1 MAFRRTCARKRRGE
15 AITGLRR
22 NRRLAAVAGSG
33 SASLETQRHSAARL
47 SHASRAVGIVSVNR
61 NGQRQAIM
69 VERDLAVF
77 SRSQATAV
85 LLPRLIT
92 AVTISLARWVR
103 IRPRPERPRVRQDTA
118 AGITMAPVQAAPHQV
133 SAGWVRRTVCHRC
146 HTTAHQPL
154 HTTVHQPLHTTA
166 HQPLHTTAHQLLRIT
181 TAHQLL
187 RITVRPEEEVA
198 VRLTAGILLRAAI
211 AAAEGHDP
219 SLSRFG
225 STDRAGAALFFGAG
239 LRGASYS
246 CEAN

>member
-1 MAFRRTCARKRRGE
+1 MGL
-15 AITGLRR
+15 LRR
-22 NRRLAAVAGSG
+22 HRLAAVAGSG

-92 AVTISLARWVR
+92 AVTISLARWVP

-118 AGITMAPVQAAPHQV
+118 AGITMALVQAAPHQV
-133 SAGWVRRTVCHRC
+133 SAGWVRRTVRHRC
-146 HTTAHQPL
+146 HTTVHQLLHITAHQPL
-154 HTTVHQPLHTTA
+154 HITA
-166 HQPLHTTAHQLLRIT
+166 HQPLRTTARQE
-181 TAHQLL
+181 
-187 RITVRPEEEVA
+187 EEEVAVVGFTAA

-225 STDRAGAALFFGAG
+225 STDRAGAAFFCCRAEGSV
-239 LRGASYS
+239 LRL
-246 CEAN
+246 